1 MADVVFAM
9 STCTLVD
16 PASGL
21 KVRLSEGEAWWAS
34 DPFVKARPDLFVSAP
49 ANVRGQRAV
58 KSTPATK
65 IVLPEVEQA
74 VSVPGVKRQV
84 KRATEK

>member
-34 DPFVKARPDLFVSAP
+34 DPFVKARPDLFVAVPSI
-49 ANVRGQRAV
+49 VRGSRVV
-58 KSTPATK
+58 KSSP
-65 IVLPEVEQA
+65 VSEVEQA
-74 VSVPGVKRQV
+74 TAVPGVKRSV
-84 KRATEK
+84 KKS

>member
-49 ANVRGQRAV
+49 ANVRGQRGA
-58 KSTPATK
+58 KSTPVEK

>member
-1 MADVVFAM
+1 MADIVFAM
-9 STCTLVD
+9 SSCSLVD

-49 ANVRGQRAV
+49 STVRGQRSVKAV
-58 KSTPATK
+58 PAEK
-65 IVLPEVEQA
+65 IVSPEVEEA
-74 VSVPGVKRQV
+74 TAVPGVKRQV
-84 KRATEK
+84 KRVSEK

>member
-9 STCTLVD
+9 SPCTLVD

-49 ANVRGQRAV
+49 ANVRGQRGV
-58 KSTPATK
+58 KSTPVEK

>member
-49 ANVRGQRAV
+49 ANVRGQRGV
-58 KSTPATK
+58 KSTPVEK

>member
-1 MADVVFAM
+1 MADVVFAL

-34 DPFVKARPDLFVSAP
+34 DPFVKARPDLFVSVP
-49 ANVRGQRAV
+49 SVVRGARAV
-58 KSTPATK
+58 KVAPVVT
-65 IVLPEVEQA
+65 EVESA
-74 VSVPGVKRQV
+74 TAVPGVKRQV
-84 KRATEK
+84 KRVSEK

>member
-49 ANVRGQRAV
+49 ANVRGQRGV
-58 KSTPATK
+58 KSTPTEK

>member
-1 MADVVFAM
+1 MADIVFAM
-9 STCTLVD
+9 SSCSLVD

-49 ANVRGQRAV
+49 STVRGQRSV
-58 KSTPATK
+58 KVVPVVADVELAT
-65 IVLPEVEQA
+65 A
-74 VSVPGVKRQV
+74 VPGVKRSV
-84 KRATEK
+84 KKS

>member
-49 ANVRGQRAV
+49 ANVRGQRGV
-58 KSTPATK
+58 MSTPVEK

>member
-34 DPFVKARPDLFVSAP
+34 DPFVKTRPDLFVSAP
-49 ANVRGQRAV
+49 TNVRGQRAV
-58 KSTPATK
+58 KSAPADK
-65 IVLPEVEQA
+65 VVSSDIEQA
-74 VSVPGVKRQV
+74 TAAPGVKRQV

>member
-34 DPFVKARPDLFVSAP
+34 DPFVKARPDLFVSTP
-49 ANVRGQRAV
+49 ANVRGQRGV
-58 KSTPATK
+58 KTSPAAK
-65 IVLPEVEQA
+65 VMLPEIEQA
-74 VSVPGVKRQV
+74 TAAPGVKRQV
-84 KRATEK
+84 KRASEK